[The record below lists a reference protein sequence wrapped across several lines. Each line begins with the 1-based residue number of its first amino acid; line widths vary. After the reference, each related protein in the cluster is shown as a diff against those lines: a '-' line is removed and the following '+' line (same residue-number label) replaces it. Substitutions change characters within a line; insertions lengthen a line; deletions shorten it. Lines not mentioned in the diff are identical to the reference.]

1 MRIAALDLGSNSFHL
16 LVVEARLDGSFVP
29 LAREREMLRLGD
41 LVARTGEIGEE
52 GASRAV
58 EVVRRFRSIA
68 EAQHADEIVAL
79 GTAALREAVDGVE
92 LVDRVRE
99 ETGVEIHV
107 VDGLREAA
115 LVFRAVRASILI
127 EPAPA
132 LAADLGGGSLELMV
146 GDRSGLAFAA
156 SLRLGVGR
164 LTAEIAPSDPPAGGD
179 RARLRGRVASEL
191 ASVLEELV
199 SAKPQMLVGS
209 SGTLTSIARMAL
221 ATRGGPPPSTLNQL
235 TVTGDEIAAVSRR
248 IFASTSAERA
258 RMAGCDSRR
267 AELLPAGVAVLEEL
281 MASTSLDSLT
291 LSEWALREG
300 IVLDAIGMHERAELA
315 DDPRA
320 MRRSSVLAL
329 CRRSSWRQRHAH
341 QVAKLSTELFDA
353 TAELHHLGSDSRE
366 LVELGGLVHD
376 IGEHVSKTGHD
387 RHTAYLVEN
396 GGLRGF
402 SPAEV
407 RKLAVL
413 GRYHVRGTPKASF
426 EPFDALDAADRA
438 EVTTLVALLR
448 VADALD
454 ATHASLVEH
463 VGLEPASAPRSDG
476 RADSPAGLRQ
486 LDLVVEGHGDVELEL
501 WTVRRKQELFEKVFE
516 CDLGLRLVRLR
527 RVPYDPDRAG
537 GAGLS

>member
-1 MRIAALDLGSNSFHL
+1 MRIGALDLGSNSFHL

-41 LVARTGEIGEE
+41 LVARTGSIGPEAMDR
-52 GASRAV
+52 GI
-58 EVVRRFRSIA
+58 EVIRRFRSVC
-68 EAQHADEIVAL
+68 EAQRADEIVAL
-79 GTAALREAVDGVE
+79 GTAALREAVDSV
-92 LVDRVRE
+92 LFVDRVRE
-99 ETGVEIHV
+99 ETGVTIQV
-107 VDGLREAA
+107 VDGLREAELIFTAVRSSVLIDPGPA
-115 LVFRAVRASILI
+115 LV
-127 EPAPA
+127 
-132 LAADLGGGSLELMV
+132 ADLGGGSLEIMV
-146 GDRSGLAFAA
+146 GDRGGLAFAA
-156 SLRLGVGR
+156 SVRLGVGR
-164 LTAEIAPSDPPAGGD
+164 LTAELVTSDPPSAND
-179 RARLRGRVASEL
+179 RERLVERVRGEL
-191 ASVLEELV
+191 AGVLDEALE
-199 SAKPQMLVGS
+199 AKPVMLIGS
-209 SGTLTSIARMAL
+209 SGTFISIARMA
-221 ATRGGPPPSTLNQL
+221 AAHRDGVAPSRINQL
-235 TVTGDEIAAVSRR
+235 SVSATDIAAVSRR
-248 IFASTSAERA
+248 VFSSTAAERA
-258 RMAGCDSRR
+258 RLAGSDARR
-267 AELLPAGVAVLEEL
+267 AELLPAGFAVLEQL
-281 MASTSLDSLT
+281 MEASSLDELT
-291 LSEWALREG
+291 VSEWALREG
-300 IVLDAIGMHERAELA
+300 IVLAAIGAHDRAELA
-315 DDPRA
+315 EDPRA
-320 MRRSSVLAL
+320 LRRSSVLAL
-329 CRRSSWRQRHAH
+329 CRRSNWRPRHGR
-341 QVAKLSTELFDA
+341 QVALLAGELFDG
-353 TAELHHLGSDSRE
+353 TAELHGLGPDSRE
-366 LVELGGLVHD
+366 LLELAALLHD
-376 IGEHVSKTGHD
+376 IGEHVSRHGHD

-463 VGLEPASAPRSDG
+463 VGLEPASVPRPGG

-501 WTVRRKQELFEKVFE
+501 WSVRRKQELFEKVFE